1 MQILIIRT
9 IKASLKVN
17 GNILDP
23 FNLIILKRKLKTV
36 MVNYSGTM
44 YL

>member
-23 FNLIILKRKLKTV
+23 FQFNNSEKKA
-36 MVNYSGTM
+36 
-44 YL
+44 